1 MMKMPGT
8 SGSKEGTG
16 SAEETKKMP
25 AKDGDGN
32 KQDAAG
38 EEMEKMPGTSGGE
51 MGDTGD
57 AGKMMQKEMMKK
69 MPGKSG

>member
-1 MMKMPGT
+1 MPGT
-8 SGSKEGTG
+8 SGSKEGAG

-25 AKDGDGN
+25 AEDGDGN

-38 EEMEKMPGTSGGE
+38 EEMKKMPGKSSGDMTGT
-51 MGDTGD
+51 GDTE
-57 AGKMMQKEMMKK
+57 KMMPKEMMKK